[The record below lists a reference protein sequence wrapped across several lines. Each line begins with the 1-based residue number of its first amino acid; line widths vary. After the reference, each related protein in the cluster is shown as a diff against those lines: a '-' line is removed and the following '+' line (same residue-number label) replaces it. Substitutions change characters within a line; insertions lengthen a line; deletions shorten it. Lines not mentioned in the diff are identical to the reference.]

1 MECKMWRLVLLYMV
15 YNGPRRENGLMKKT
29 HKNMTLGMSLGMCFG
44 VAIGTAMGESWF
56 GNSGTGL
63 AVGLPVCMCIG
74 MALGTAKDNA
84 VNRQLEEQGY
94 TIKDIRPSEDGKELC
109 VLIVNNRGEEQTVA
123 VSKGELE
130 AETLSVG
137 DVVYL
142 DEDGSLEQA
151 YNDEDE

>member
-1 MECKMWRLVLLYMV
+1 
-15 YNGPRRENGLMKKT
+15 
-29 HKNMTLGMSLGMCFG
+29 MSLGMCFG

-56 GNSGTGL
+56 GNSGTGR

-74 MALGTAKDNA
+74 MVLGTAKDNA

-123 VSKGELE
+123 VSKG
-130 AETLSVG
+130 
-137 DVVYL
+137 
-142 DEDGSLEQA
+142 
-151 YNDEDE
+151 

>member
-1 MECKMWRLVLLYMV
+1 MFKNVKTKALV
-15 YNGPRRENGLMKKT
+15 
-29 HKNMTLGMSLGMCFG
+29 
-44 VAIGTAMGESWF
+44 
-56 GNSGTGL
+56 
-63 AVGLPVCMCIG
+63 
-74 MALGTAKDNA
+74 ALGASVALAGALALSACGSASSESCYDNETTIRIA
-84 VNRQLEEQGY
+84 ASPTPHAQILNDVVVPQLEEQGY
-94 TIKDIRPSEDGKELC
+94 TIKDIRPSEDGKEFC
-109 VLIVNNRGEEQTVA
+109 VLIVNNKGEEQTVV